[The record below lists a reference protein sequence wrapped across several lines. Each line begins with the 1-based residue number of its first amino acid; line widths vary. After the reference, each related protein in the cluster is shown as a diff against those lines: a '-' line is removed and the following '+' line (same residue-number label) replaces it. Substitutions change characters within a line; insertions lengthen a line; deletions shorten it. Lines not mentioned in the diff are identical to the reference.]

1 MLFRSLTSYPNAS
14 SHSNMVTSWLALALN
29 GTGELRFDP
38 GEKVDLLF
46 ADLATLLRDIKS
58 GAVVMQSMHVAA
70 LYAAESWLR
79 TQAAEG
85 LK

>member
-1 MLFRSLTSYPNAS
+1 
-14 SHSNMVTSWLALALN
+14 
-29 GTGELRFDP
+29 FDP

-46 ADLATLLRDIKS
+46 ADLAATLGDLQS
-58 GAVVMQSMHVAA
+58 GAVIMQSMHVAA

-79 TQAAEG
+79 TQASEG